1 MSSTST
7 AAKDLNAQGN
17 ARKAAG
23 DVAGAA
29 DCYRQALAVD
39 AREPSALYNLAL
51 CMRDL
56 GQATEAEALLRRLL
70 EVEPRDGEA
79 LFHLGEIL
87 FQRSSFAEATPVL
100 RRALALQPENALV
113 HLYLGVALVR
123 QFQANEAEACLLK
136 ALALEPGA
144 VDAHLCLGD
153 LYSLTGARERALA
166 SYRAAA
172 NVDPANPAVLS
183 ALLYESLQLCDWSQF
198 EDLER
203 RLRQSLDTPP
213 HVPIVPFPLLAIRT
227 TPQEQL
233 RHARRYSDAVA
244 RAAAAERA
252 RLGFGFASRAGGRI
266 RVGYLSSD
274 LHAHAT
280 AYLAAELFELH
291 DRRRFEVF
299 AYSYGPDDASP
310 MRARL
315 KRAFDRF
322 VEIGPMSES
331 DAARAIHADGV
342 DILVDLK
349 GHTLYARCGI
359 LALRPA
365 PVQVSYLGYPGSMGA
380 EFVDYL
386 VGDRFVTPAGCEA
399 DFSEKLVRLPGSYQ
413 VNDRKRVVAP
423 TPPRTELGLPESG
436 FVFCCF
442 NQTYKILPDL
452 FDAWLALLEQVPGS
466 VLWLLDGSPGTANN
480 LRAHARKR
488 GVEPR
493 RLVFAPRWPLE
504 RHLGRLAAADL
515 FVDTFPCNAHTTAS
529 DALWAGLPVLTLA
542 GETFASRVAGSL
554 LAAAGLPELV
564 TRSMDE
570 YRAVALRLARNP
582 AELGA
587 LRERLGAQRRAEGGL
602 FDAPRFV
609 QRLEAAYAAMW
620 QNHLEGRAPRSF
632 EIPA

>member
-1 MSSTST
+1 LSTPSER
-7 AAKDLNAQGN
+7 AKELNAQGN

-23 DVAGAA
+23 DVEGAA
-29 DCYRQALAVD
+29 ACYRQALEAD
-39 AREPSALYNLAL
+39 ARSPSALYNLAL
-51 CMRDL
+51 CLREL
-56 GQATEAEALLRRLL
+56 GRATEAEQLLGRLL
-70 EVEPRDGEA
+70 EIEPRDGDA

-87 FQRSSFAEATPVL
+87 FQKSNFAAAMPVL
-100 RRALALQPENALV
+100 RRAAALQPDNALV
-113 HLYLGVALVR
+113 HLYMGVALVR
-123 QFQANEAEACLLK
+123 QFEVNEAEACLRR

-153 LYSLTGARERALA
+153 LYSLTGARDRALE
-166 SYRAAA
+166 SYRAAS
-172 NVDPANPAVLS
+172 NVDPDNPIVLS
-183 ALLYESLQLCDWSQF
+183 ALLYETLQLCDWSQF

-203 RLRQSLDTPP
+203 RLRQSLDAKPGM
-213 HVPIVPFPLLAIRT
+213 PILPFPLLAIRT

-233 RHARRYSDAVA
+233 LHARRYSESVA

-252 RLGFGFASRAGGRI
+252 RLGLRFAKKAGGRI
-266 RVGYLSSD
+266 RIGYLSSD
-274 LHAHAT
+274 LHEHAT
-280 AYLAAELFELH
+280 AYLTAELFELH
-291 DRRRFEVF
+291 DRRRFEIH
-299 AYSYGPDDASP
+299 AYSYGPDDGSP

-322 VEIGPMSES
+322 VEIGPFSES

-349 GHTLYARCGI
+349 GHTLYARSGI

-365 PVQVSYLGYPGSMGA
+365 PVQVSYLGYPGTMGA

-386 VGDRFVTPAGCEA
+386 VGDRFVTPAEHA
-399 DFSEKLVRLPGSYQ
+399 AHFSEQLVRLPGSYQ
-413 VNDRKRVVAP
+413 VNDRKRAVAA
-423 TPPRTELGLPESG
+423 TPPRPELGLPEG
-436 FVFCCF
+436 AFVFCCF

-452 FDAWLALLEQVPGS
+452 FDAWLALLGQVPGS

-488 GVEPR
+488 GVAAE

-515 FVDTFPCNAHTTAS
+515 FLDTFPCNAHTTAS

-554 LAAAGLPELV
+554 LEAAGLPELV
-564 TRSMDE
+564 ARSLDE
-570 YRAVALRLARNP
+570 YRASALRLAADRG
-582 AELGA
+582 ALVA
-587 LRERLGAQRRAEGGL
+587 LRERLARQRQAEGGPFDTPL
-602 FDAPRFV
+602 FAR
-609 QRLEAAYAAMW
+609 RLEAAYEAMW
-620 QNHLEGRAPRSF
+620 QNYLEGRAPRSL